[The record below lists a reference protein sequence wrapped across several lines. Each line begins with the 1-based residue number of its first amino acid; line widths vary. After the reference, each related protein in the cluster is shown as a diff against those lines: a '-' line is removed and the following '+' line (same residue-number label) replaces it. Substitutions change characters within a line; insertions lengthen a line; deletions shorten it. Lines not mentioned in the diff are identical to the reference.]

1 MAGSQGGPAGDLY
14 VDIEVAQD
22 PRFERDGLDLVTR
35 AHVSLV
41 EAALGGSVHLDLPDD
56 TAVDV
61 DIPSGTQPG
70 DVITVK
76 SRGAPRL
83 DGRGKGSLQIVMQ
96 VEIPKT
102 LSPRAKE
109 LLRELEADLEK
120 HSPKQDRSKAEK
132 TA

>member
-1 MAGSQGGPAGDLY
+1 M
-14 VDIEVAQD
+14 
-22 PRFERDGLDLVTR
+22 
-35 AHVSLV
+35 SLV

-56 TAVDV
+56 TAVDI

-83 DGRGKGSLQIVMQ
+83 DGRGKGSLQVVMQ

-109 LLRELEADLEK
+109 LLRELDADLQK
-120 HSPKQDRSKAEK
+120 HSPRQDRNKAEK